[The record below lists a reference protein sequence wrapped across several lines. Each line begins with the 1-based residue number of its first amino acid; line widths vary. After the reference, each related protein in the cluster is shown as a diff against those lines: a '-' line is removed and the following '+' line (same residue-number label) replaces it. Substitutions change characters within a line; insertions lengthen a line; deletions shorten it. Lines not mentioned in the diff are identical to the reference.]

1 MNENIFAKVL
11 EPALT
16 RDNSAEGDYMGED
29 GLMMCGVCHKPKQ
42 FRSQVESLGID
53 RVVPCMCK
61 CEEERRDAQEQRE
74 KAEETRLKIEAMKDY
89 GLKNAQYRNSSF
101 ALDDG
106 KDAKASE
113 VCRKYVEKW
122 EEIKGMKENGKG
134 LLLHGD
140 VGGGKTF
147 LASCIA
153 NALIEKG
160 VHVLMTNLP
169 TLIHSMTAN
178 YGDDR
183 EAVLRKVATVPLLIL
198 DDFGMERGTPAALEK
213 AYEIINTRY
222 QSQKPLIITTNLTMD
237 VIKNP
242 KDMDYSR
249 LYSRIKEMC
258 PKGVK
263 VTAAG
268 RRENAARA
276 GYEEINRILEAK

>member
-122 EEIKGMKENGKG
+122 EEIKVMKENGKG